1 MSQTVTGFEVH
12 DIRFPTSEQ
21 LDGSDAMNPDP
32 DYSAAYVVLR
42 TADGREGHG
51 FCFTIG
57 RGNDVTA
64 AAIEAL
70 RPYVLGSPA
79 PSDAAGL
86 AALSLALT
94 HDSQLRWLGPEKG
107 VTHMAAGAVINAAWD
122 LAAKRA
128 SKPVWEFLATMT
140 PEELV
145 SLVDFRYLT
154 DALTPDEALA
164 LLRAAEPGR
173 AERTARLR
181 AEGYP
186 AYTTS
191 PGWLGYSDSKLV
203 TLARQAVADG
213 FTQIKLKVGGDL
225 ADDVRR
231 MKLARDAVGPDVR
244 IAVDA
249 NQRWDVSD
257 ALRWMAAL
265 APYAPHWIEEPTSPD
280 DILGHAA
287 VRAGQPVKVATGEH
301 VANRVVFKQLLQ
313 AGAVDYLQIDAAR
326 VAGVNENL
334 AVLLL
339 AAKYGVPVCP
349 HAGGVG
355 LCELVQHLSM
365 FDYIAVSGSR
375 EGRVIEYVDHL
386 HEHFADPVVIA
397 SGHYRVPT
405 APGFSAR
412 MHPAS
417 IAAHRYPEGPVWR
430 ARRAAGRSADESTG
444 KAAEKTAEKTVEKTA
459 GEMAGRTVDET
470 AERSRR

>member
-1 MSQTVTGFEVH
+1 MSQTVTDFEVH

-42 TADGREGHG
+42 TEGTDGDGGIEGHG

-57 RGNDVTA
+57 RGNEVMA

-70 RPYVLGSPA
+70 RPYLTGRPVPRTAADLGELYR
-79 PSDAAGL
+79 D
-86 AALSLALT
+86 LT

-107 VTHMAAGAVINAAWD
+107 VMHMAAGAVLNAAWD

-128 SKPVWEFLATMT
+128 GRPVWQFLAGMT

-154 DALTPDEALA
+154 DALTPEEALA
-164 LLRAAEPGR
+164 ILRAAEPGR
-173 AERTARLR
+173 AERAERLR

-191 PGWLGYSDSKLV
+191 PGWLGYSDDKLV
-203 TLARQAVADG
+203 RLAKEAVADG
-213 FTQIKLKVGGDL
+213 FTQIKLKVGGDIG
-225 ADDVRR
+225 DDVRR
-231 MKLARDAVGPDVR
+231 LALARDAVGTGVR

-249 NQRWDVSD
+249 NQRWDVAD
-257 ALRWMAAL
+257 AVEWMTAL
-265 APYAPHWIEEPTSPD
+265 APYDPHWIEEPTSPD

-313 AGAVDYLQIDAAR
+313 AGAVDFVQIDAAR
-326 VAGVNENL
+326 VAGINENL
-334 AVLLL
+334 AILLL
-339 AAKYGVPVCP
+339 AAKFGVPVCP

-365 FDYIAVSGSR
+365 FDYVAVSGTW
-375 EGRVIEYVDHL
+375 EDRVIEYVDHL
-386 HEHFADPVVIA
+386 HEHFVDPTVIE
-397 SGHYRVPT
+397 SGRYAAPS

-412 MHPAS
+412 MHPES
-417 IAAHRYPEGPVWR
+417 IAAHRYPEGPVWQ
-430 ARRAAGRSADESTG
+430 ARRTNEED
-444 KAAEKTAEKTVEKTA
+444 
-459 GEMAGRTVDET
+459 
-470 AERSRR
+470 SR

>member
-1 MSQTVTGFEVH
+1 MSQTVTDFEVH

-42 TADGREGHG
+42 TDVQDRTDGPDSGSSGIEGHG

-57 RGNDVTA
+57 RGNEVMA
-64 AAIEAL
+64 AAIDTL
-70 RPYVLGSPA
+70 RPYLVGRPV
-79 PSDAAGL
+79 PRTAADL
-86 AALSLALT
+86 AALHRELT

-107 VTHMAAGAVINAAWD
+107 VMHMAAGAVVNAAWD
-122 LAAKRA
+122 LAAKLAGR
-128 SKPVWEFLATMT
+128 PVWEFLAGMT

-154 DALTPDEALA
+154 DALTPEEALEI
-164 LLRAAEPGR
+164 LRAAEPGR
-173 AERTARLR
+173 AERAERLR

-191 PGWLGYSDSKLV
+191 PGWLGYSDDKLV
-203 TLARQAVADG
+203 GLAKEAVADG
-213 FTQIKLKVGGDL
+213 FTQIKLKVGGSL
-225 ADDVRR
+225 SDDVRR
-231 MKLARDAVGPDVR
+231 LALAREAVGPDIR

-257 ALRWMAAL
+257 AVEWMTAL
-265 APYAPHWIEEPTSPD
+265 APYDPHWIEEPTSPD

-313 AGAVDYLQIDAAR
+313 AGAVDFVQIDAAR

-334 AVLLL
+334 AILLL

-365 FDYIAVSGSR
+365 FDYVAVSGSWDN
-375 EGRVIEYVDHL
+375 RVIEYVDHL
-386 HEHFADPVVIA
+386 HEHFADPTVIE
-397 SGHYRVPT
+397 SGRYT
-405 APGFSAR
+405 APGSPGFSAR
-412 MHPAS
+412 MLPES
-417 IAAHRYPEGPVWR
+417 IAAHRYPEGAVWQ
-430 ARRAAGRSADESTG
+430 ARRTTEEAGR
-444 KAAEKTAEKTVEKTA
+444 
-459 GEMAGRTVDET
+459 
-470 AERSRR
+470 

>member
-32 DYSAAYVVLR
+32 DYSAAYVILR
-42 TADGREGHG
+42 TTDGAEGHG

-57 RGNDVTA
+57 RGNEVTA

-70 RPYVLGSPA
+70 RPYVVGRPA
-79 PSDAAGL
+79 PHTAADL
-86 AALSLALT
+86 AALYFELT

-107 VTHMAAGAVINAAWD
+107 VMHMAAGAVVNAAWD
-122 LAAKRA
+122 LAAKYA
-128 SKPVWEFLATMT
+128 GKPVWEFLAGMT

-154 DALTPDEALA
+154 DALTPDEALEI
-164 LLRAAEPGR
+164 LRAAEPGR
-173 AERTARLR
+173 AERAAALR
-181 AEGYP
+181 EQGYP

-191 PGWLGYSDSKLV
+191 PGWLGYSDAKLV
-203 TLARQAVADG
+203 GLAKQAVADG
-213 FTQIKLKVGGDL
+213 FEQIKLKVGGSL
-225 ADDVRR
+225 DDDRRR
-231 MKLARDAVGPDVR
+231 MELARAAVGPDIR

-257 ALRWMAAL
+257 ALRWMSAL
-265 APYAPHWIEEPTSPD
+265 APFDPHWIEEPTSPD

-287 VRAGQPVKVATGEH
+287 IRAGQPVKVATGEH

-313 AGAVDYLQIDAAR
+313 AGAVDFVQIDAAR
-326 VAGVNENL
+326 VAGVNENV
-334 AVLLL
+334 AILLL
-339 AAKYGVPVCP
+339 AAKFGVPVCP

-365 FDYIAVSGSR
+365 FDYVAVSGSWDD
-375 EGRVIEYVDHL
+375 RVIEYVDHL
-386 HEHFADPVVIA
+386 HEHFADPAVIV
-397 SGHYRVPT
+397 SGRYATPT

-412 MHPAS
+412 MLPGS
-417 IAAHRYPEGPVWR
+417 IAAHSFPEGPVWQ
-430 ARRAAGRSADESTG
+430 
-444 KAAEKTAEKTVEKTA
+444 
-459 GEMAGRTVDET
+459 
-470 AERSRR
+470 SRRTTEEVSS

>member
-1 MSQTVTGFEVH
+1 MSQTVTDFEVH

-42 TADGREGHG
+42 TEGADGEGGGIEGHG

-57 RGNDVTA
+57 RGNEVMA

-70 RPYVLGSPA
+70 RPYLTGRPVPRTAADLGELYR
-79 PSDAAGL
+79 D
-86 AALSLALT
+86 LT

-107 VTHMAAGAVINAAWD
+107 VMHMAAGAVLNAAWD
-122 LAAKRA
+122 LAAKYAGR
-128 SKPVWEFLATMT
+128 PVWQFLAGMT

-154 DALTPDEALA
+154 DALTPEEALA
-164 LLRAAEPGR
+164 ILRAAEPGR
-173 AERTARLR
+173 AERAERLR

-191 PGWLGYSDSKLV
+191 PGWLGYSDDKLV
-203 TLARQAVADG
+203 RLAKEAVADG
-213 FTQIKLKVGGDL
+213 FTQIKLKVGGDV

-231 MKLARDAVGPDVR
+231 LALARDAVGAGVR

-249 NQRWDVSD
+249 NQRWDVAD
-257 ALRWMAAL
+257 AVEWMTAL
-265 APYAPHWIEEPTSPD
+265 APYDPHWIEEPTSPD

-313 AGAVDYLQIDAAR
+313 AGAVDFVQIDAAR

-334 AVLLL
+334 AILLL
-339 AAKYGVPVCP
+339 AAKFGVPVCP

-355 LCELVQHLSM
+355 LCELVQHLAM
-365 FDYIAVSGSR
+365 FDYVAVSGTW
-375 EGRVIEYVDHL
+375 EDRVIEYVDHL
-386 HEHFADPVVIA
+386 HEHFVEPTVIE
-397 SGHYRVPT
+397 SGRYTAPA

-412 MHPAS
+412 MHPES
-417 IAAHRYPEGPVWR
+417 IAAHRYPEGPVWQ
-430 ARRAAGRSADESTG
+430 ARRTNEEDGR
-444 KAAEKTAEKTVEKTA
+444 
-459 GEMAGRTVDET
+459 
-470 AERSRR
+470 

>member
-1 MSQTVTGFEVH
+1 MSQTVTDFEVH

-42 TADGREGHG
+42 TDVQDRTDGPDSGSGGIEGHG

-57 RGNDVTA
+57 RGNEVMA
-64 AAIEAL
+64 AAIDTL
-70 RPYVLGSPA
+70 RPYLVGRPV
-79 PSDAAGL
+79 PRTAADL
-86 AALSLALT
+86 AALHRELT

-107 VTHMAAGAVINAAWD
+107 VMHMAAGAVVNAAWD
-122 LAAKRA
+122 LAAKLAGR
-128 SKPVWEFLATMT
+128 PVWEFLAGMT

-154 DALTPDEALA
+154 DALTPEEALEI
-164 LLRAAEPGR
+164 LRAAEPGR
-173 AERTARLR
+173 AERAERLR

-191 PGWLGYSDSKLV
+191 PGWLGYSDDKLV
-203 TLARQAVADG
+203 GLAKEAVADG
-213 FTQIKLKVGGDL
+213 FTQIKLKVGGSL
-225 ADDVRR
+225 SDDVRR
-231 MKLARDAVGPDVR
+231 LALAREAVGPDIR

-257 ALRWMAAL
+257 AVEWMTAL
-265 APYAPHWIEEPTSPD
+265 APYDPHWIEEPTSPD

-313 AGAVDYLQIDAAR
+313 AGAVDFVQIDAAR

-334 AVLLL
+334 AILLL

-365 FDYIAVSGSR
+365 FDYVAVSGSWDN
-375 EGRVIEYVDHL
+375 RVIEYVDHL
-386 HEHFADPVVIA
+386 HEHFADPTVIE
-397 SGHYRVPT
+397 SGRYT
-405 APGFSAR
+405 APGSPGFSAR
-412 MHPAS
+412 MLPES
-417 IAAHRYPEGPVWR
+417 IAAHRYPEGAVWQ
-430 ARRAAGRSADESTG
+430 ARRTTEEAGR
-444 KAAEKTAEKTVEKTA
+444 
-459 GEMAGRTVDET
+459 
-470 AERSRR
+470 